1 MIAYIFSPERIM
13 QLSVFTYR
21 QYSEVPGDQQFHYV
35 KLQALVNRRTLK
47 AQDETRR

>member
-1 MIAYIFSPERIM
+1 M

-21 QYSEVPGDQQFHYV
+21 QYSEVPDDKQFHHV
-35 KLQALVNRRTLK
+35 KLQALVSRRTLK